1 MVRSAWLS
9 LIIFG
14 TILGATAMWETMY
27 ELPLTDYSIQGI
39 MNYTTPLYNLG
50 DSIFSTITGNM
61 LIVAMEFIDLL
72 SAIVNVITNIFGWLA
87 NQLGNLIGGL
97 VAWLES
103 LGIDLSVQ
111 EPPAGCVYINGRL
124 ECL

>member
-1 MVRSAWLS
+1 MIRSAWLS
-9 LIIFG
+9 VILFG
-14 TILGATAMWETMY
+14 LVIGASAMYSVMY
-27 ELPLTDYSIQGI
+27 NEPLTDYSYEGI
-39 MNYTTPLYNLG
+39 RSYTSILYGLG

-61 LIVAMEFIDLL
+61 ITYAMGWLDVIT
-72 SAIVNVITNIFGWLA
+72 AIVEVIANIFGWLA
-87 NQLGNLIGGL
+87 NQLGNVINGI

-124 ECL
+124 ECF